1 MTKASLQ
8 AAPTASAT
16 PTAHAMTV
24 AATAVIDAIRRRQR
38 DFLADPRSVL
48 DRPVLADTT
57 DPVVAAFV
65 VAYDEAVET
74 LGECTPTTRGALHGA
89 LSAAHAAEYAASLAD
104 QHARRLARHGIYPNL
119 RGHPGR
125 AWVGP
130 DRGSS
135 HQSGTRRAR
144 LASAGGDPALPRAA
158 QLAEE
163 VGIRVPDL
171 LTPAWQALL
180 DEPKTVAQH
189 CSDRPDPV
197 RAAGLMRQLTTCY

>member
-1 MTKASLQ
+1 M
-8 AAPTASAT
+8 

-24 AATAVIDAIRRRQR
+24 AATAVIDAIPRRQR

-74 LGECTPTTRGALHGA
+74 LAKCTPDHPRCAARA

-119 RGHPGR
+119 RGPLDGR
-125 AWVGP
+125 GVGP

-135 HQSGTRRAR
+135 HQSGTCRAR
-144 LASAGGDPALPRAA
+144 LASAGGDPALLPRGTARRGGRH
-158 QLAEE
+158 Q
-163 VGIRVPDL
+163 VPDL

-180 DEPKTVAQH
+180 NEPKTVAQR
-189 CSDRPDPV
+189 CSDRPDQYEPRV
-197 RAAGLMRQLTTCY
+197 

>member
-1 MTKASLQ
+1 MTEASLQ

-38 DFLADPRSVL
+38 DFLADPRSIL

-74 LGECTPTTRGALHGA
+74 LGECTPDHPRCAARA

-119 RGHPGR
+119 RGPWMG
-125 AWVGP
+125 VG
-130 DRGSS
+130 S
-135 HQSGTRRAR
+135 T
-144 LASAGGDPALPRAA
+144 
-158 QLAEE
+158 
-163 VGIRVPDL
+163 
-171 LTPAWQALL
+171 
-180 DEPKTVAQH
+180 
-189 CSDRPDPV
+189 
-197 RAAGLMRQLTTCY
+197 